1 VWRLTLLHTP
11 VRSAHEMERGQR
23 GVARQISSRLCACL
37 TVEKPGALCAVTE
50 ENLALA
56 PRHRAVSPCMIMQ
69 SRIRRAQHEATRR
82 GRIFPMEED
91 HQAQATLKRLVP
103 HHGGRQMPMRVLWPR
118 AAVLETVQGLAGD
131 LPILLTPCPTSLRV
145 RTGGEKHAVS
155 VAPPW
160 GEGMPRE
167 ADAFL
172 TLFLLRIVTV
182 STGLGDTRRQAMPRL
197 AQWLRVEGDP
207 GFFRLSLGGGLARR
221 RLRPGA
227 SASAPACDLHHRAGG
242 NLPPACGT
250 TRAAMEAVPAT
261 ARRRITLGEA
271 GRIMRREPCR
281 VRAQRRHEHTRRK
294 GGPGTGRPTLPC
306 DGTGSL
312 GAVATQGAEVD
323 ATASHKDRDAQGGQE
338 LPRGWPESGPLSQAV
353 VDHGH
358 KPCTGSRGSG
368 MRSPHVPSLWPHLF
382 TPFAQKMSEVLR
394 L

>member
-1 VWRLTLLHTP
+1 VWRLTLLDIP

-103 HHGGRQMPMRVLWPR
+103 HHGGRQMPLRVFWPR

-172 TLFLLRIVTV
+172 TLFLLRIVAV

-207 GFFRLSLGGGLARR
+207 GFFRLSLCGCLARR
-221 RLRPGA
+221 RLALARVPAPRRVTSTTARVAISRPRAARLAQPWKQCPRPHVGVSRLERQDA
-227 SASAPACDLHHRAGG
+227 SCAASRA
-242 NLPPACGT
+242 ACGLNAVMST
-250 TRAAMEAVPAT
+250 RGGKAGQAQDARHCRAMVRAA
-261 ARRRITLGEA
+261 
-271 GRIMRREPCR
+271 
-281 VRAQRRHEHTRRK
+281 
-294 GGPGTGRPTLPC
+294 
-306 DGTGSL
+306 
-312 GAVATQGAEVD
+312 
-323 ATASHKDRDAQGGQE
+323 
-338 LPRGWPESGPLSQAV
+338 
-353 VDHGH
+353 
-358 KPCTGSRGSG
+358 
-368 MRSPHVPSLWPHLF
+368 
-382 TPFAQKMSEVLR
+382 
-394 L
+394 